1 MDNQTPQVPEDQII
15 AEMQCAYLDG
25 IAKSDHTLCAT
36 GKACC
41 EGMKAVLAVVRKH
54 AALVA
59 ATESKDEWQARA
71 LKAEREVERLKLQS
85 EHANAYWDDDS
96 DFQSP
101 EEYAD
106 EMDLKVGEEFE
117 LQAAAYW
124 KLKFR
129 VKSARNQDTDEGEY
143 DCEQLTQRRE
153 EFPEYFTLKDQLAI
167 AQREAANRGP
177 ATGA

>member
-54 AALVA
+54 AAPAA

-85 EHANAYWDDDS
+85 EHANAYWDDDG

-106 EMDLKVGEEFE
+106 EMDLKVGEH
-117 LQAAAYW
+117 LM
-124 KLKFR
+124 LKFGISTPQASKDLNLFKR
-129 VKSARNQDTDEGEY
+129 LHPGLIAYDLTAKQYRSARKESND
-143 DCEQLTQRRE
+143 
-153 EFPEYFTLKDQLAI
+153 
-167 AQREAANRGP
+167 
-177 ATGA
+177 